1 MLTQNQKS
9 LKQAWHDLF
18 WRDCVFCLYISRMFY
33 LFLKFWSLAGFSL
46 NMDDSSL
53 FPSSY
58 HHHQNLFS
66 LFLFFIFVIDSITLS
81 NQVSLVSFS
90 GTQIIPELKLQPWPS
105 HLPSSLLLLYL
116 SFPTGSDS
124 VTASDCWGVSF
135 LLHGF
140 HCREKFCYYISVF
153 I

>member
-66 LFLFFIFVIDSITLS
+66 LFILYICYRFDHSFKS
-81 NQVSLVSFS
+81 SFS
-90 GTQIIPELKLQPWPS
+90 GFFLRYTNYSWAETSALAFPSAIFPPVIVSLFPHRLWFSYCFRLLGCQFSSPWIPL
-105 HLPSSLLLLYL
+105 
-116 SFPTGSDS
+116 
-124 VTASDCWGVSF
+124 
-135 LLHGF
+135 
-140 HCREKFCYYISVF
+140 
-153 I
+153 